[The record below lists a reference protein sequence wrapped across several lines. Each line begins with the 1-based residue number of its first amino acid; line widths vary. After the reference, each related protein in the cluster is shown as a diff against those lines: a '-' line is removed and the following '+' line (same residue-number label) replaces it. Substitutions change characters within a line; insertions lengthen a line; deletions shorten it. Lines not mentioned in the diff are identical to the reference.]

1 MNGLGYREGES
12 WLAEDLLAKP
22 SREEMSC
29 RWCPSCTSISFEVRL
44 HDGTEGTAINLNKH
58 VVMDSGLCS
67 VHAPE
72 GPRTIGLD
80 VHRDSIYV
88 TIFCPHEG
96 TLEQFEV
103 FTRKEAQVR
112 AFEAMLRPTD
122 RVALE
127 ATGNSLYWYRRLAP
141 RVAEVALAN
150 PIKLKLYRS
159 QQAKTDRIDSSW
171 LAVLLAFG
179 CLPTVWIPDEET
191 EEDRELLGRRVQ
203 LVRSETREK
212 NRIRALLIKQN
223 LTCPHSD
230 VGTPDARQFLRNAIK
245 GLPFSP
251 RETLESHLRQVESLQ
266 AEIHRIE
273 HLLHS
278 RATRRPETA
287 LLLTIPGIELLTAMT
302 ILVAIGDISRFA
314 SPRALA
320 NYSGLVPRVRAS
332 AKRSHHGRVTRF
344 GSKSL
349 RWALNIAVTSLVKRP
364 GCYQEFYN
372 KILSKRG
379 PGTAMAACA
388 RKLLVAIWHMLK
400 TGDCFRERDEQ
411 LEARKRAR
419 VERKVEAS
427 RAALASRAQESLAT
441 EHLALLMDLARAR
454 APRAGEPLRL
464 KYLKLDAAKVLAP
477 SHR

>member
-1 MNGLGYREGES
+1 ME
-12 WLAEDLLAKP
+12 
-22 SREEMSC
+22 
-29 RWCPSCTSISFEVRL
+29 
-44 HDGTEGTAINLNKH
+44 TEGNTINLNKPA
-58 VVMDSGLCS
+58 VMESRQGSLHTADPDSGL
-67 VHAPE
+67 

-88 TIFCPHEG
+88 TLFCPHEG

-103 FTRKEAQVR
+103 STRNEAQVR
-112 AFEAMLRPTD
+112 AFEAKLRVTD

-127 ATGNSLYWYRRLAP
+127 ATGNSIYWYRRLAP
-141 RVAEVALAN
+141 RVAEVVLAN

-179 CLPTVWIPDEET
+179 CLPTVWVPDEET

-203 LVRSETREK
+203 LVRTETREK

-230 VGTPDARQFLRNAIK
+230 VGAPDARQFLRKAIK
-245 GLPFSP
+245 ELPFSP
-251 RETLESHLRQVESLQ
+251 RETLESHLRQLESLQ
-266 AEIHRIE
+266 AEIRRIE
-273 HLLHS
+273 HLIHS
-278 RATRRPETA
+278 RAMRRPEMA
-287 LLLTIPGIELLTAMT
+287 LLLTIPGLELLTAMT
-302 ILVAIGDISRFA
+302 ILVAIGNIKRFA

-332 AKRSHHGRVTRF
+332 ANRSHHGRVTRY

-364 GCYQEFYN
+364 GRCQDFYN
-372 KILSKRG
+372 KILSKKG

-388 RKLLVAIWHMLK
+388 RKLLVAIWHMLN
-400 TGDCFRERDEQ
+400 TGECFRERNED
-411 LEARKRAR
+411 LEIRKRAR
-419 VERKVEAS
+419 VERKIEAS
-427 RAALASRAQESLAT
+427 KVALAARAQESLAT

-454 APRAGEPLRL
+454 APRGGQPLRL
-464 KYLKLDAAKVLAP
+464 RYLKLDAAKVLAP